1 MKAKTMISIHHPL
14 VLEFRANL
22 MQHSKNDVIFWCIKV
37 MESMLIPCLQRHHY
51 DVKECNETLDS
62 VKQWLNKE
70 VKFAQVKPKIL
81 ILHEQ
86 ARHHNQQPIVMGCI
100 RAIAHGCSSVHAQA
114 HAMGV
119 IYYGAFAL
127 AKEQCENE
135 DYPCLEVNCEKFIL
149 EMINVFRNHHERKTY
164 ETNKASNS
172 IH

>member
-1 MKAKTMISIHHPL
+1 MKAKTTISIHHPL
-14 VLEFRANL
+14 VLEFRAHL
-22 MQHSKNDVIFWCIKV
+22 MKQSKHDAILWCTKII
-37 MESMLIPCLQRHHY
+37 ESMLIPCLQRHHY

-70 VKFAQVKPKIL
+70 VKFTQVKPKIL
-81 ILHEQ
+81 TLHEQ
-86 ARHHNQQPIVMGCI
+86 ARHQCQQPIVMGCL

-119 IYYGAFAL
+119 IYYGVLAL
-127 AKEQCENE
+127 AKEQCINE
-135 DYPCLEVNCEKFIL
+135 DNPCLEIVVEKFMI
-149 EMINVFRNHHERKTY
+149 EMMNAFYDIHERKLY